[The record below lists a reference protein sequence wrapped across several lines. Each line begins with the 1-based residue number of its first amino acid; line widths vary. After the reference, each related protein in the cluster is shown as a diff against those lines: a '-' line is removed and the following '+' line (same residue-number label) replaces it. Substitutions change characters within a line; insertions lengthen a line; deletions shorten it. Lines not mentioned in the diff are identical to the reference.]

1 MIYCCKRGKERQH
14 LPVTCIQQRVLDVK
28 QDTRVFFCPGGVLQ
42 EKAEWGC
49 AARFPK
55 SLTYLLSKSAIFPTL
70 FMT

>member
-42 EKAEWGC
+42 EKAEWGVQP
-49 AARFPK
+49 ASQNP
-55 SLTYLLSKSAIFPTL
+55 
-70 FMT
+70 